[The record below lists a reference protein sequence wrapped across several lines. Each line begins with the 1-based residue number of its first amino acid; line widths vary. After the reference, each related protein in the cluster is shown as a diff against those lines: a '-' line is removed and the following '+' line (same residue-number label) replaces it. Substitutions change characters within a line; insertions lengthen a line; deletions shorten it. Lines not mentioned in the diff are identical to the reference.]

1 MKNRR
6 KNRSPKIIMLLIG
19 SFIVFL
25 GWSAHQA
32 ATRGSDIADRD
43 YYSKGLRYNTTLIE
57 KQAASVLGWKVEVA
71 LREHTL
77 DIILHDRQNLPVN
90 SGEATLYLYQPSAS
104 SPLELGLSEIRP
116 GTYRLVL
123 PDDLS
128 GEIRARLDLH
138 REGARISRN
147 LLLNL

>member
-1 MKNRR
+1 M
-6 KNRSPKIIMLLIG
+6 IIMLLIG

-25 GWSAHQA
+25 GWSAYQA

-71 LREHTL
+71 LREHTF
-77 DIILHDRQNLPVN
+77 DIVLRDRQNLPVS
-90 SGEATLYLYQPSAS
+90 SGEAKLYLYLSSAS
-104 SPLELGLSEIRP
+104 APIELGLSEIRP
-116 GTYRLVL
+116 GTYRRVL

-128 GEIRARLDLH
+128 GEIRARLDLN

>member
-1 MKNRR
+1 M
-6 KNRSPKIIMLLIG
+6 IIMLLIG

-43 YYSKGLRYNTTLIE
+43 YYSKGLKYNATLIE

-77 DIILHDRQNLPVN
+77 DIFLRGRQNLPVS

-104 SPLELGLSEIRP
+104 SPLELHLSEIRP
-116 GTYRLVL
+116 GTYRLIL

-128 GEIRARLDLH
+128 GETRARLDFH